1 MAKIT
6 IDEKEYETDDMSD
19 EAKAQLQSLQFVDN
33 EVAREQAKTAA
44 LQTARN
50 AYAQALQKELE
61 SEEQGAP
68 NRPVDV
74 FVYARAAVLA

>member
-19 EAKAQLQSLQFVDN
+19 EAKAQLQSLQFVGN
-33 EVAREQAKTAA
+33 EIAREEAKTAA

-50 AYAQALQKELE
+50 AYAQALQKALK
-61 SEEQGAP
+61 SE
-68 NRPVDV
+68 
-74 FVYARAAVLA
+74 

>member
-6 IDEKEYETDDMSD
+6 INEKEYETDDMSE
-19 EAKAQLQSLQFVDN
+19 EAKTQLGSLQFVDN
-33 EVAREQAKTAA
+33 EIAREQAKTAA

-61 SEEQGAP
+61 SE
-68 NRPVDV
+68 
-74 FVYARAAVLA
+74 

>member
-33 EVAREQAKTAA
+33 EIVREKMKAAA

-61 SEEQGAP
+61 SE
-68 NRPVDV
+68 
-74 FVYARAAVLA
+74 

>member
-19 EAKAQLQSLQFVDN
+19 EAKAQLQSLQFVGN
-33 EVAREQAKTAA
+33 EIAREQAKIAA

-50 AYAQALQKELE
+50 AYAQALQKALK
-61 SEEQGAP
+61 SE
-68 NRPVDV
+68 
-74 FVYARAAVLA
+74 

>member
-1 MAKIT
+1 MAKII

-19 EAKAQLQSLQFVDN
+19 EAKAQLQSLQFVGN
-33 EVAREQAKTAA
+33 EIAREQAKTAA

-61 SEEQGAP
+61 SE
-68 NRPVDV
+68 
-74 FVYARAAVLA
+74 

>member
-1 MAKIT
+1 MAKII

-33 EVAREQAKTAA
+33 EIAREQSKIAA

-61 SEEQGAP
+61 SE
-68 NRPVDV
+68 
-74 FVYARAAVLA
+74 

>member
-33 EVAREQAKTAA
+33 EIAREQAKAA
-44 LQTARN
+44 VLQTARN

-61 SEEQGAP
+61 SE
-68 NRPVDV
+68 
-74 FVYARAAVLA
+74 

>member
-33 EVAREQAKTAA
+33 EIAREQAKAAA

-61 SEEQGAP
+61 SE
-68 NRPVDV
+68 
-74 FVYARAAVLA
+74 

>member
-1 MAKIT
+1 MTKIT

-33 EVAREQAKTAA
+33 EIARGQMKAAA

-50 AYAQALQKELE
+50 AYAKALQKELE
-61 SEEQGAP
+61 SE
-68 NRPVDV
+68 
-74 FVYARAAVLA
+74 

>member
-33 EVAREQAKTAA
+33 EILREKLKTAS

-50 AYAQALQKELE
+50 AYAQALQAALE
-61 SEEQGAP
+61 EAE
-68 NRPVDV
+68 
-74 FVYARAAVLA
+74 

>member
-19 EAKAQLQSLQFVDN
+19 GAKAQLQSIQFVDN
-33 EVAREQAKTAA
+33 ELARVQLTAAA

-50 AYAQALQKELE
+50 SYAQALQQEL
-61 SEEQGAP
+61 QK
-68 NRPVDV
+68 
-74 FVYARAAVLA
+74 

>member
-33 EVAREQAKTAA
+33 EIAREQMKTAA

-50 AYAQALQKELE
+50 AYAQALQTALE
-61 SEEQGAP
+61 GAK
-68 NRPVDV
+68 
-74 FVYARAAVLA
+74 

>member
-6 IDEKEYETDDMSD
+6 IDEKEYETDDMYD

-33 EVAREQAKTAA
+33 EIAREQAKIAT

-61 SEEQGAP
+61 SE
-68 NRPVDV
+68 
-74 FVYARAAVLA
+74 

>member
-1 MAKIT
+1 MAKII

-33 EVAREQAKTAA
+33 EIAREQAKTAA

-61 SEEQGAP
+61 SE
-68 NRPVDV
+68 
-74 FVYARAAVLA
+74 

>member
-6 IDEKEYETDDMSD
+6 IDENEYETDDMSD

-33 EVAREQAKTAA
+33 EIAREQAKIAA

-61 SEEQGAP
+61 SE
-68 NRPVDV
+68 
-74 FVYARAAVLA
+74 